1 MANPNA
7 DMAVEAGEE
16 EGEGEGEEGE
26 GEEVRGEVMGE
37 LVSGETA
44 EPVQGSQQELF

>member
-7 DMAVEAGEE
+7 DMAVEAG